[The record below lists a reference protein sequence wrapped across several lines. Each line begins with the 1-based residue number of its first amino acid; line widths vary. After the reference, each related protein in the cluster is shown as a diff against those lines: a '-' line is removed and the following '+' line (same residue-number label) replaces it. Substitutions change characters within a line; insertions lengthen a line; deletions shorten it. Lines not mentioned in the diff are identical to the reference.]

1 MKLKKNAKPLIRAT
15 LGDLI
20 TDRTCGFCGLNLQ
33 ITKVDP
39 KENLVWLSCPA
50 FFGKKE
56 FSKNEH
62 SSFAVP
68 LYASG
73 YVPGDEKSEAAE
85 ALQRNAAVA
94 RKRQHDRPKKT
105 AQPAG
110 GFSRR

>member
-15 LGDLI
+15 LGDLT

-33 ITKVDP
+33 IATVDP
-39 KENLVWLSCPA
+39 EEKLAWLSCPA
-50 FFGKKE
+50 FLAKRE

-68 LYASG
+68 LYATG
-73 YVPGDEKSEAAE
+73 YVPGDEKREAAE
-85 ALQRNAAVA
+85 ALLRNTSAA

-110 GFSRR
+110 AFSRR